1 MVAYNKFEQY
11 VEDLAHQ
18 VHGQDTDQFTV
29 ALMAA
34 APSASLDAVL
44 ADITEIAY
52 TNLSARN
59 ITTTSSAETGGVYK
73 LILQDLV
80 LTASGGSVATFR
92 YVVIYNNTPSTPLD
106 PLVAWYDHGSNVTLA
121 DGETFTIDFDDTE
134 GFHQIT

>member
-18 VHGQDTDQFTV
+18 VHGQDTDQFTI

-34 APSASLDAVL
+34 APDANLDAVL

-52 TNLSARN
+52 TNLSARD
-59 ITTTSSAETGGVYK
+59 ITTSSSAQTAGVYK
-73 LILQDLV
+73 LTLADLV
-80 LTASGGSVATFR
+80 LTATGAVATFR

-121 DGETFTIDFDDTE
+121 NGETFTVDFDDSN

>member
-1 MVAYNKFEQY
+1 MVAYNKFEQF

-44 ADITEIAY
+44 ADITEISY
-52 TNLSARN
+52 TNLSARD
-59 ITTTSSAETGGVYK
+59 ITTTSSAQTGGVYK
-73 LILQDLV
+73 LTLTDLV
-80 LTASGGSVATFR
+80 LTATGAVATFR
-92 YVVIYNNTPSTPLD
+92 YVVIYNNTPAAPLD

-121 DGETFTIDFDDTE
+121 NGETFTIDFDDTN

>member
-34 APSASLDAVL
+34 APDAALDAVL
-44 ADITEIAY
+44 ADITEINYA
-52 TNLSARN
+52 NLSARD
-59 ITTTSSAETGGVYK
+59 ITTNTSAQASGVYK
-73 LILQDLV
+73 LVLTDLV
-80 LTASGGSVATFR
+80 LTASAAVATFR
-92 YVVIYNNTPSTPLD
+92 YVVIYNNTPGAPLD
-106 PLVAWYDHGSNVTLA
+106 PLIAWYDHGSNVTLA
-121 DGETFTIDFDDTE
+121 NGETFTIDFDDSN

>member
-1 MVAYNKFEQY
+1 MVAYNKFEQF

-44 ADITEIAY
+44 ADIIEISY
-52 TNLSARN
+52 TNLSARD
-59 ITTTSSAETGGVYK
+59 ITTTSSAQTGGIYK
-73 LILQDLV
+73 LTLTDLV
-80 LTASGGSVATFR
+80 LTATGAVATFR
-92 YVVIYNNTPSTPLD
+92 YVVIYNNTPASPLD

-121 DGETFTIDFDDTE
+121 NGETFTIDFDDSN
-134 GFHQIT
+134 GFHQIV

>member
-1 MVAYNKFEQY
+1 MVAYNKFEQF

-44 ADITEIAY
+44 ADITEINYA
-52 TNLSARN
+52 NLSARD
-59 ITTTSSAETGGVYK
+59 ITTTSSLETGGVYK

-80 LTASGGSVATFR
+80 LTATGAVATFR
-92 YVVIYNNTPSTPLD
+92 YVVIYNNTPAAPLD

-121 DGETFTIDFDDTE
+121 NGETFTIDFDDTN